1 MKKQSQIKD
10 EIIQLYELYNKMK
23 DWQDKRWKWVEDW
36 RDGGSYSKH
45 TQPVEISKETMVQIV
60 VAREQFYNALMK
72 YTDSKK
78 ASLEL
83 EHDLFQFMRRK
94 GYLMDNF
101 FINLVEEW
109 KEFYERESNRR
120 FFKERGY

>member
-94 GYLMDNF
+94 GYLMDSF

>member
-1 MKKQSQIKD
+1 MKNQYQIKD

-83 EHDLFQFMRRK
+83 EYDLFQFMRRK